1 MTEKHHCQ
9 TLLVIKKIFVE
20 GIQKHVDKIHTAKL
34 FPRLDELI
42 ELHTIFLRN
51 LRVKQKIN
59 YIIDSIA
66 DIILDFFGSNSASQL
81 KSVYGE
87 YLFNIL
93 GETYILFIRQL

>member
-20 GIQKHVDKIHTAKL
+20 GIQKHVDRNTEKL
-34 FPRLDELI
+34 FPRLNELI

-51 LRVKQKIN
+51 LRVKQKSS

-66 DIILDFFGSNSASQL
+66 EIILDFFGSNSASQL

-87 YLFNIL
+87 YLSIQCL
-93 GETYILFIRQL
+93 